1 MKMGDSDEESGSAA
15 AAAAAV
21 NTPLRRPQ
29 VTNVT
34 NNYAAPVAA
43 VSIKV
48 PPFWSEQPSV
58 WFSQL
63 ESQFT
68 IKNITAPATKFAYV
82 VSNLTQEVAVRIPD
96 LIASPPPDPYN
107 SIKARLIA
115 MFVLSDYQKAETLV
129 NLPAMGDQK
138 PTVLMDKMLHLL
150 PAGHDPCFLFKFLF
164 LQRLPADLRVL
175 LMNDVSDLPRD
186 LAAKADVLWTARSA
200 SSSLSVVS
208 VDPDPVCALPP
219 RRQSSARSSPPS
231 TSSSAPARSGQGYCW
246 YHAKY
251 GAKAHKCESPC
262 SWRPSGNSRSGR

>member
-1 MKMGDSDEESGSAA
+1 MKMGDSDDETATGSG
-15 AAAAAV
+15 AAAAV
-21 NTPLRRPQ
+21 NTPIRRPQ

-96 LIASPPPDPYN
+96 IIASPPPDPYN
-107 SIKARLIA
+107 SIKARLIS

-175 LMNDVSDLPRD
+175 LMNDVMDLPRD
-186 LAAKADVLWTARSA
+186 LAAKADILWTARSA
-200 SSSLSVVS
+200 RQTNAVS
-208 VDPDPVCALPP
+208 VDQGLDPVCALPP
-219 RRQSSARSSPPS
+219 RRPSSTRPPPPPG
-231 TSSSAPARSGQGYCW
+231 SSSARSGQGYCW

>member
-1 MKMGDSDEESGSAA
+1 MKMGDSDDETAAGAA
-15 AAAAAV
+15 AAAI
-21 NTPLRRPQ
+21 NTPIRRPQ

-34 NNYAAPVAA
+34 NHYAAPVAA

-96 LIASPPPDPYN
+96 LIASPPRDPYN
-107 SIKARLIA
+107 SIKARLIS

-129 NLPAMGDQK
+129 NLPSMGDQK

-175 LMNDVSDLPRD
+175 LMNDVADLPRD
-186 LAAKADVLWTARSA
+186 LAAKADILWTARSA
-200 SSSLSVVS
+200 RPTNSVS
-208 VDPDPVCALPP
+208 VDPGLDPVCALPP
-219 RRQSSARSSPPS
+219 RRPSSTRPPPPTVSSSARSN
-231 TSSSAPARSGQGYCW
+231 QGYCW